1 MENDVILGL
10 IVVIILLIVQQS
22 ASSPK
27 RIIHSIQSPHIQ
39 HQVCDDIYND
49 TAVPVEYE
57 EKLLEVLHTAPE
69 DIKRE
74 SLVSTL
80 REIIKHG
87 DTSDIFDKYP
97 EIHKHIF
104 SMH

>member
-1 MENDVILGL
+1 METDVILG
-10 IVVIILLIVQQS
+10 ILLIVILAIIQIT
-22 ASSPK
+22 SSPR
-27 RIIHSIQSPHIQ
+27 RIPNIQSPHIQ
-39 HQVCDDIYND
+39 HQACDDIYND
-49 TAVPVEYE
+49 TAVPTEYE

-69 DIKRE
+69 GIKRE

-87 DTSDIFDKYP
+87 DTSEIFDKYP

-104 SMH
+104 NMY